1 MLVDQNTES
10 VTVPLN
16 AQLHSEGKLELA
28 NSKPTLPGC
37 NRIQKLMCG
46 FVSIG
51 SLSEYAVLGVCHPQ
65 FQCNGLVT
73 DCLRSL
79 NMA

>member
-16 AQLHSEGKLELA
+16 AQLQSEGKLELA
-28 NSKPTLPGC
+28 NSESTLPDRDC
-37 NRIQKLMCG
+37 RKDLICG

-51 SLSEYAVLGVCHPQ
+51 SLSEYAVLGVRH
-65 FQCNGLVT
+65 
-73 DCLRSL
+73 L
-79 NMA
+79 NFNAMV